1 MNAFIV
7 TLPDRPGALASV
19 TEALA
24 HKGINITGFSGATC
38 GDSGTICILTNDESG
53 TREALRDSRWKARE
67 RELVV
72 ASLADRPGSLAE
84 AARRLAD
91 AGVNIE
97 AAVPTGMSG
106 GNISVAFATDQPDK
120 ARKALGT
127 EVMTGAHQR

>member
-7 TLPDRPGALASV
+7 DLRNQPGELAKV

-24 HKGINITGFSGATC
+24 EKGINITGFTGATC
-38 GDSGTICILTNDESG
+38 GDSGSVCFLTNDEAG
-53 TREALRDSRWKARE
+53 TRRCLQDAGYKAHE

-84 AARRLAD
+84 AARRLGN

-97 AAVPTGMSG
+97 AALPTGMSG
-106 GNISVAFATDQPDK
+106 GNISVAFATDKPDK
-120 ARKALGT
+120 ARQALGET
-127 EVMTGAHQR
+127 ALSGANR